1 MSQRTRSAKVGSNTV
16 DSAVKSLL
24 TMKNKGQIQSA
35 LLSLRQQYGDEN
47 LVNKIQNE
55 FMMRHSAIV
64 KAAKKFAI
72 AVKAKYA
79 NQNVPFHYLLMK
91 ARAHAKKHN
100 LSDDEFAEFQRIYEQ
115 ELSGTSTGEVVIP
128 VTSLMQ
134 VLGNV
139 NTGTDNYFNINDDDA
154 RNLQEI
160 LKLHETSKPLHAQ
173 ALLQA
178 IQYQGLDQSPET
190 TNAKYNKDFM
200 NPVDY
205 VHPVIAALF
214 LPKYKTVESHFLLSN
229 MAGIV
234 KSRYNRTPIVTKA
247 DYELF
252 YNLVTDP
259 NDVVCDTRTPV
270 GDLLHRCNLQ
280 AQLWNSVLHLRNGQV
295 FTPSA
300 REFTAAVDVCRLNK
314 HDNPDF
320 VYGRH
325 DGTVLKRLFSA
336 FSFRPTTVA
345 TMPVANV
352 FAFNPY
358 SQVIRP
364 TVTNIPMINIRA
376 LATQQMAPGGK
387 LAAGIQDLV
396 LQNQQQFIEGNV
408 ITSRLTKVMYSREIL
423 VVYIDRRIMQYS
435 VAGTPFNLLRLPTS
449 AAGMEKVTTE
459 KICDNIE
466 TAITVEGDS
475 YELASAIVLD
485 TDEITKIDE
494 DANKKVK
501 FVKGSYALIRNDTPF
516 TGAEAHAE
524 ALIKDRH
531 GALMREIASLT
542 GDAAVRNKYQVGG
555 GVINWKQY
563 KPYATDG
570 AKLDNIYTSVVHPVV
585 LDRLNTNG
593 NVLIYHCPKN
603 DSPLSQLLF

>member
-1 MSQRTRSAKVGSNTV
+1 MSQRTRSVKSGKVGSSAV
-16 DSAVKSLL
+16 DSAVKNLL
-24 TMKNKGQIQSA
+24 KMKNQNQLTSA
-35 LLSLRQQYGDEN
+35 LLSLRQQYGDED
-47 LVNKIQNE
+47 LVNKIQEE
-55 FMMRHSAIV
+55 FMMRHSSIV
-64 KAAKKFAI
+64 RAAKKFAI

-91 ARAHAKKHN
+91 ARAHAKKHH

-115 ELSGTSTGEVVIP
+115 ELSGSSTGEVVIP
-128 VTSLMQ
+128 VTNLMK

-139 NTGTDNYFNINDDDA
+139 NTGADNYFNVNDDDA

-173 ALLQA
+173 ALLQS
-178 IQYQGLDQSPET
+178 IQYQGYSQSLET
-190 TNAKYNKDFM
+190 QAAEFNKNFM

-205 VHPVIAALF
+205 IHPVIAALF
-214 LPKYKTVESHFLLSN
+214 LPKYSTVDSHFLLSN

-234 KSRYNRTPIVTKA
+234 KSRYNRSPITTKA

-376 LATQQMAPGGK
+376 LATQQMTPNNK
-387 LAAGIQDLV
+387 LVNGVQDLV
-396 LQNQQQFIEGNV
+396 IQNTQSFIEGNV
-408 ITSRLTKVMYSREIL
+408 ITSRLTKIMYSREIL
-423 VVYIDRRIMQYS
+423 VVYIDRRVIQYS
-435 VAGTPFNLLRLPTS
+435 VANTPFNLLRLPTS

-459 KICDNIE
+459 KICED
-466 TAITVEGDS
+466 VESSIDIDGDT
-475 YELASAIVLD
+475 YVLTSAIVLD
-485 TDEITKIDE
+485 TDNLTNIDQDANTKI
-494 DANKKVK
+494 KY
-501 FVKGSYALIRNDTPF
+501 VKGSYAVIRGGETSDLIMGPLYR
-516 TGAEAHAE
+516 TGTMDVPPNMPP
-524 ALIKDRH
+524 LID
-531 GALMREIASLT
+531 
-542 GDAAVRNKYQVGG
+542 NKYQVGG
-555 GVINWKQY
+555 LRTGLWQQY
-563 KPYATDG
+563 KPYATNG
-570 AKLDNIYTSVVHPVV
+570 NKLTSVYDDMKEDFV
-585 LDRLNTNG
+585 LKQLNTNG

-603 DSPLSQLLF
+603 AAVVNQLVF